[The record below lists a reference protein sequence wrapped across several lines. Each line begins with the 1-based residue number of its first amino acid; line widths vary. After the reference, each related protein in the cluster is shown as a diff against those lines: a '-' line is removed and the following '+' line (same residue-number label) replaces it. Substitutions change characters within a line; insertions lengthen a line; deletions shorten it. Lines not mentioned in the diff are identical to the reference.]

1 MEPKDRLK
9 EARIKAGFE
18 TPSDAARVLKE
29 INKNTLISN
38 ENGNRPISRKAAE
51 KYGEL
56 FGVDP
61 GWILFGEGGSPE
73 DKISGATQI
82 EAMLRRIKGLNDQ
95 DILVVMSVIM
105 NAIRVNGDEQ
115 EQIQLDD
122 QSGQTTDHHKV
133 KP

>member
-18 TPSDAARVLKE
+18 TPSDAARALKE

-122 QSGQTTDHHKV
+122 QSGQTTDRHKV